1 MKIVLV
7 GGGKV
12 GAALARQLSEE
23 GHNVTVVDTNK
34 ARVEHIGESYDVMS
48 ILGNGSSI
56 TTLSEAGVEDADVF
70 IAVTGSDELNLLC
83 CMFAKKAGH
92 CHAIARV
99 RNPSYSHELDFIK
112 KQIGIS
118 AIINPEMAA
127 AKEISH
133 LLRFPGASKIDTFAG
148 GRVRLIKFAL
158 TEQQGLDGVA
168 IHEIPTR
175 LKSDILVCAVER
187 NGGVIIPTATLCS
200 RTAIRSRSLPRR
212 KRPTSSSSASTC
224 RCARCATPSS
234 WAAAPSGTT

>member
-1 MKIVLV
+1 MWYNLLNSAQTAQEKRKGYSMKIVLV

-12 GAALARQLSEE
+12 GTALARQLSEE
-23 GHNVTVVDTNK
+23 GHNVTVIDTNK

-48 ILGNGSSI
+48 ILGNGS
-56 TTLSEAGVEDADVF
+56 
-70 IAVTGSDELNLLC
+70 
-83 CMFAKKAGH
+83 
-92 CHAIARV
+92 RV

-187 NGGVIIPTATLCS
+187 DGGVIIPNGNFVLQNGDQVTFLATQEKAHEFFQRINMPVRPVRNALIVGGGAIAATSCS
-200 RTAIRSRSLPRR
+200 RKVWNPP
-212 KRPTSSSSASTC
+212 K
-224 RCARCATPSS
+224 PS
-234 WAAAPSGTT
+234 WL